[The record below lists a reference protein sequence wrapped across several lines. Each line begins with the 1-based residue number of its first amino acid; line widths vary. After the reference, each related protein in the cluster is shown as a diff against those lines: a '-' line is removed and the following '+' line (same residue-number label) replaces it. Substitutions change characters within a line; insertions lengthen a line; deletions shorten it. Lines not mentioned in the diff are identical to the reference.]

1 MFKPYS
7 YQEQVLCHL
16 LSGRSVILQAPTGA
30 GKTAAALWP
39 FLHAFRHDVRVPFP
53 PQAIY
58 SVPMRV
64 LANQFFE
71 EYRSLTHG
79 LQLRENLTLTIQ
91 TGEHPMDPEFHGDL
105 VFATLDQ
112 TLSSL
117 LGVPYSL
124 GTGRYNLNVAAVV
137 GSYLVFDEFHLFPYQ
152 ATRTLFHLLQHLR
165 PVTPFV
171 LMTATFSETLLKV
184 LGNALGAEVVVVSEK
199 EARDIASRGGQP
211 PKRRV
216 FYVRETPLTDP
227 GAVRAV
233 LEGHRRRT
241 LVVLNTVDRAQD
253 VYRALVEADARPVPF
268 GAWVDEATYR
278 DLAQDAHPQ
287 EKLRNLVR
295 QLRQRLLEEGD
306 GRPWVMLLHS
316 RFSRGHRLLK
326 EVLLRHLWGPEGLQ
340 AEQPS
345 LIVVATQVV
354 EVGLDISAETLHTEL
369 APAAAVLQR
378 AGRCARYPGE
388 QGEVYVYP
396 VPPDSQGNPNYAPYG
411 LTKMEQHTVEA
422 TWEAFRDHNGQ
433 EVDFATEQAI
443 VNQAHQEQD
452 KALVRS
458 LQESA
463 AEVWEGITAA
473 LTGGE
478 PGLRTELIRDTL
490 TSRTVLVYDA
500 PETDDKPPFGLEGF
514 SLHIGT
520 LHGKLRALL
529 ELREQLGLDWALRRL
544 KIITDADE
552 ETAYRW
558 WNVESPDDLKGAFL
572 LAVHPRL
579 AAYDAELG
587 FRLAELSDG
596 AYQSQPITRPRPPR
610 PDYVSYRLECYH
622 KHIEAMRQALEQG
635 PWKQRFA
642 WLAARLARQLGV
654 DEALLQR
661 ALDLV
666 LALHDV
672 GKLQED
678 WQAWAWDYQRRIGHP
693 LSDNHCL
700 VAHTYSDGSEA
711 HKQAARKARPR
722 KPNHAG
728 EGAHASVPVLFRGLE
743 EDEGLV
749 RAAVTAIARHH
760 SPWVESAN
768 GYRLHPR
775 AQEALAEALAKLGAP
790 ADLAQHLHRAS
801 DAPDLYF
808 YLLEPPESRPGDPT
822 WWEWWLYFALVR
834 TLRLVDGMAV
844 EGSSEQSAVGRPPI
858 ADRRLPTADC

>member
-1 MFKPYS
+1 MTAGRKRTPFPY
-7 YQEQVLCHL
+7 QKRVLNAL
-16 LSGRSVILQAPTGA
+16 LHQGRPVILQAPTGA
-30 GKTAAALWP
+30 GKTFAALWP
-39 FLHAFRHDVRVPFP
+39 FLHAFRRDVALPFP
-53 PQAIY
+53 AQAIY

-64 LANQFFE
+64 LASQFFE
-71 EYRSLTHG
+71 EYRRLTQG
-79 LQLRENLTLTIQ
+79 LQLREDLTLTIQ
-91 TGEHPMDPEFHGDL
+91 TGEHPLDPEYHGDL
-105 VFATLDQ
+105 VFATVDQ

-117 LGVPYSL
+117 LAVPYSL
-124 GTGRYNLNVAAVV
+124 PESRANLNVGAVL
-137 GSYLVFDEFHLFPYQ
+137 GSYLVFDEFHLFPYE
-152 ATRTLFHLLQHLR
+152 ATRTLFHLLRHLR
-165 PVTPFV
+165 PLVPFV
-171 LMTATFSETLLKV
+171 LMTATFSRTMLEELAAV
-184 LGNALGAEVVVVSEK
+184 LDAHVEVVPPE
-199 EARDIASRGGQP
+199 EAQAIAGRGGLP
-211 PKRRV
+211 PKTRR
-216 FYVRETPLTDP
+216 FHTREAPLTETPE
-227 GAVRAV
+227 AV
-233 LEGHRRRT
+233 LETHRTRT
-241 LVVLNTVDRAQD
+241 LAVLNTVDRAQAL
-253 VYRALVEADARPVPF
+253 YQSLLEKGARAVPF
-268 GAWVDEATYR
+268 GTLIREEEYQKVAQAADPKKEAR
-278 DLAQDAHPQ
+278 PLVAR
-287 EKLRNLVR
+287 LREH
-295 QLRQRLLEEGD
+295 LLSQKG
-306 GRPWVMLLHS
+306 PWVMLLHS
-316 RFSRGHRLLK
+316 RFTRGHRLVK
-326 EVLLRHLWGPEGLQ
+326 EQLLRELWGPEGLQ

-354 EVGLDISAETLHTEL
+354 EVGLDISAEILHTEL

-388 QGEVYVYP
+388 VGEVYIYP
-396 VPPDSQGNPNYAPYG
+396 VPPDGQGNPNYAPYG
-411 LTKMEQHTVEA
+411 MTKVERHTVEA
-422 TWEAFRDHNGQ
+422 TWEAFRDRDGE
-433 EVDFATEQAI
+433 EVDFAAEQAI
-443 VNQAHQEQD
+443 VNQAHREQD
-452 KALVRS
+452 EALVRS
-458 LQESA
+458 LRESA

-478 PGLRTELIRDTL
+478 TGLRTELIRDTL
-490 TSRTVLVYDA
+490 SSRTVLVYDA

-520 LHGKLRALL
+520 LHGKLGALL

-587 FRLAELSDG
+587 FRLAQPSDG
-596 AYQSQPITRPRPPR
+596 GYQSQPIARPKPPR
-610 PDYVSYRLECYH
+610 PDYGAYRLECYH
-622 KHIEAMRQALEQG
+622 EHIAAMRRVFSQG
-635 PWKQRFA
+635 PWERRFG
-642 WLAARLARQLGV
+642 WLATRLARQLGV
-654 DEALLQR
+654 EETLLRR

-693 LSDNHCL
+693 LPEDHCL

-760 SPWVESAN
+760 SPWVEGAN

-775 AQEALAEALAKLGAP
+775 AQEALNAALAELDAPTDLG
-790 ADLAQHLHRAS
+790 QHLHRAS
-801 DAPDLYF
+801 DAPDLYP

-834 TLRLVDGMAV
+834 HLR
-844 EGSSEQSAVGRPPI
+844 I
-858 ADRRLPTADC
+858 ADGLSVE

>member
-1 MFKPYS
+1 MTAGRKRTPYP
-7 YQEQVLCHL
+7 YQKRVLDAL
-16 LSGRSVILQAPTGA
+16 LHQGRPVILQAPTGA
-30 GKTAAALWP
+30 GKTFAALWP
-39 FLHAFRHDVRVPFP
+39 FLHAFRRDVAIPFP
-53 PQAIY
+53 AQAIY

-64 LANQFFE
+64 LATQFFE
-71 EYRSLTHG
+71 EYRRLTEG
-79 LQLRENLTLTIQ
+79 LQLREDLALTIQ
-91 TGEHPMDPEFHGDL
+91 TGEHPLDPEFHGDL
-105 VFATLDQ
+105 IFATLDQ

-171 LMTATFSETLLKV
+171 LMTATFSQTLLEA
-184 LGNALGAEVVVVSEK
+184 LGDALGAKVVMVSEE
-199 EARDIASRGGQP
+199 EARAIASRGGQP

-216 FYVRETPLTDP
+216 FHVRETPLTAPD
-227 GAVRAV
+227 AVRAV
-233 LEGHRRRT
+233 LEAHRQRT
-241 LVVLNTVDRAQD
+241 LAVLNTVERAQA
-253 VYRALVEADARPVPF
+253 VYQGLVEAGARPLPF
-268 GAWVDEATYR
+268 GAWVDEAVYR

-287 EKLRNLVR
+287 EKLRNLAR
-295 QLRQRLLEEGD
+295 RLRQRLLDAGD

-316 RFSRGHRLLK
+316 RFSRGHRLVK
-326 EVLLRHLWGPEGLQ
+326 EALLRHLWGPEGLQ

-354 EVGLDISAETLHTEL
+354 EVGLDISAEVLHTEL

-388 QGEVYVYP
+388 VGEVYIYP
-396 VPPDSQGNPNYAPYG
+396 VPPDGQGNPNYAPYG
-411 LTKMEQHTVEA
+411 MTKVERHTVAA
-422 TWEAFRDHNGQ
+422 TWEAFRDRDGQ
-433 EVDFATEQAI
+433 EVDFAAEQAI
-443 VNQAHQEQD
+443 VNQAHREQD
-452 KALVRS
+452 EALVRS
-458 LQESA
+458 LRESA

-478 PGLRTELIRDTL
+478 TGLRTELIRDTL
-490 TSRTVLVYDA
+490 SSRTVLVYDA
-500 PETDDKPPFGLEGF
+500 PETDDKPPFRLEGF

-520 LHGKLRALL
+520 LHGKLGALL

-587 FRLAELSDG
+587 FRLAQPSDG
-596 AYQSQPITRPRPPR
+596 GYQSQPIARPKPPR
-610 PDYVSYRLECYH
+610 PDYGAYRLECYH
-622 KHIEAMRQALEQG
+622 EHIAAMRRVFSQG
-635 PWKQRFA
+635 PWERRFG

-654 DEALLQR
+654 EETLLWR

-693 LSDNHCL
+693 LPEDHCL

-743 EDEGLV
+743 GDEGLV

-760 SPWVESAN
+760 SPWVEGAN

-775 AQEALAEALAKLGAP
+775 AQEALNAALAELDAP
-790 ADLAQHLHRAS
+790 ADLGQHLHRAS
-801 DAPDLYF
+801 DAPDLYL

-834 TLRLVDGMAV
+834 HLR
-844 EGSSEQSAVGRPPI
+844 I
-858 ADRRLPTADC
+858 ADGLSVE